1 MRIKVLRPDPLGRR
15 SGAVR
20 RDGQSRRE
28 SPSPDLSAISYV
40 PGCGLSLVKDDF
52 LGVCRFFAKMG
63 KAWGGM
69 IDLVRRGAR
78 SPYIGRLERGGDR
91 SMEHVEF
98 DPHLSEM
105 STQWAVVFK
114 AHSPDPD
121 EAHIA
126 ASQLMCRYAGAVHR
140 YLLKALKDPHAADE
154 LDQEFALRFL
164 RGDFRNS
171 DPNRG
176 RFRDYVKR
184 AVQNLINDHYRRKR
198 PNVSLDARTP
208 EPAIA
213 DGGVAE
219 FEQQF
224 IESWR
229 KDLLDRAWNCAGRSR
244 EKHRQTL
251 SHHTSVQGR
260 SSRPAI
266 GGARGQALD
275 KAEEAAHRRSGA
287 SDVAAFSPQ
296 IRRLS
301 AERGQSQP
309 RTPHARRSRAGA
321 CRLELAPLLPP
332 VHEQERWSSLSIVG
346 RQFSCAL
353 VT

>member
-1 MRIKVLRPDPLGRR
+1 
-15 SGAVR
+15 
-20 RDGQSRRE
+20 
-28 SPSPDLSAISYV
+28 
-40 PGCGLSLVKDDF
+40 
-52 LGVCRFFAKMG
+52 
-63 KAWGGM
+63 
-69 IDLVRRGAR
+69 
-78 SPYIGRLERGGDR
+78 
-91 SMEHVEF
+91 MENVEF

-105 STQWAVVFK
+105 STQWAVVFQ
-114 AHSPDPD
+114 AHSADPD

-198 PNVSLDARTP
+198 PNVSLDAGTP

-229 KDLLDRAWNCAGRSR
+229 KDLLDRAGPRWPISRKTAASPITPYSGRRSIIPTCR
-244 EKHRQTL
+244 R
-251 SHHTSVQGR
+251 R
-260 SSRPAI
+260 SSR
-266 GGARGQALD
+266 
-275 KAEEAAHRRSGA
+275 A
-287 SDVAAFSPQ
+287 SS
-296 IRRLS
+296 R
-301 AERGQSQP
+301 QS
-309 RTPHARRSRAGA
+309 
-321 CRLELAPLLPP
+321 
-332 VHEQERWSSLSIVG
+332 
-346 RQFSCAL
+346 
-353 VT
+353 